1 MSLITRCP
9 ACGTMFKVVADQ
21 LKISQG
27 WVRCGQ
33 CSEVFDAA
41 AYLQPRAAPTAPL
54 SSASASSTGD
64 TGGTGSSSA
73 TDPTDNDPVTPLATL
88 LLAPETA
95 ETPAASAQT
104 EPPVAPLSVPEVQA
118 SMPPDVAAH
127 VFASSVSP
135 DGYVLPDAPAR
146 NTREDSSFDESEA
159 PQDSPQDVSFVRD
172 ARRQAFWRQPAMR
185 WALGGG
191 ALVLL
196 IGLLLQ
202 VALFQRSALAARQPG
217 LNASIQTLCVYLRC
231 EIPPLRH
238 IESIVIDSSSFNKIG
253 PDAYRLKVVIK
264 NTGSVPLA
272 MPSLELTLTDSQ
284 DQALLRRVL
293 APGELGADADAT
305 TLAAGAEFS
314 GQLAIGVLNPAP
326 PPVTG
331 ASTSAAPRSS
341 APLRIAGY
349 RVLAFYP

>member
-41 AYLQPRAAPTAPL
+41 AHLQPRAAPSYP
-54 SSASASSTGD
+54 SSPASASSAGD
-64 TGGTGSSSA
+64 NGSSA
-73 TDPTDNDPVTPLATL
+73 ADLTDSGPVAPLATM

-95 ETPAASAQT
+95 DSPAASAPAD
-104 EPPVAPLSVPEVQA
+104 PPVAPLSLPEVQV
-118 SMPPDVAAH
+118 SMPPDLAAE

-135 DGYVLPDAPAR
+135 DGYELPDAPAR
-146 NTREDSSFDESEA
+146 ETQEDSSFGESEA
-159 PQDSPQDVSFVRD
+159 PFEPPQDVSFVRD

-185 WALGGG
+185 WALGAS

-196 IGLLLQ
+196 VGLLLQ

-217 LNASIQTLCVYLRC
+217 LNASFQTLCVYLHC
-231 EIPPLRH
+231 EIQPLRH

-264 NTGSVPLA
+264 NTGSVTLA
-272 MPSLELTLTDSQ
+272 LPSLELTLTDSQ

-293 APGELGADADAT
+293 APGELGASADAA

-314 GQLAIGVLNPAP
+314 GLVAIGVSTLAPAS
-326 PPVTG
+326 VAG
-331 ASTSAAPRSS
+331 ASTPATPRPS

>member
-1 MSLITRCP
+1 
-9 ACGTMFKVVADQ
+9 MFKVVADQ

-41 AYLQPRAAPTAPL
+41 THLQARAA
-54 SSASASSTGD
+54 SSAAPPAALASP
-64 TGGTGSSSA
+64 TGSTSGTASSA
-73 TDPTDNDPVTPLATL
+73 TDPTETGPVAPLASM

-95 ETPAASAQT
+95 QAPAASAPAD
-104 EPPVAPLSVPEVQA
+104 PPAAPLSVPEVQV
-118 SMPPDVAAH
+118 SMPPDLAAE

-146 NTREDSSFDESEA
+146 EAQPDSSFDESEA
-159 PQDSPQDVSFVRD
+159 PQEPPQDVSFVRD

-185 WALGGG
+185 WALGAG

-217 LNASIQTLCVYLRC
+217 LSASFQTLCVYLRC
-231 EIPPLRH
+231 EVQPLRH

-253 PDAYRLKVVIK
+253 AEAYRLKVVIK

-293 APGELGADADAT
+293 APGELGASADTA

-314 GQLAIGVLNPAP
+314 GLLAIGVSSPAP
-326 PPVTG
+326 PPIAG
-331 ASTSAAPRSS
+331 ANTPATPRPS

>member
-41 AYLQPRAAPTAPL
+41 AYLQPRAALSPPL
-54 SSASASSTGD
+54 PPASASSTGD
-64 TGGTGSSSA
+64 TGSSVADITDTG
-73 TDPTDNDPVTPLATL
+73 PVAPLATM

-95 ETPAASAQT
+95 NHRPASAQV
-104 EPPVAPLSVPEVQA
+104 EPPVTPPTLPKIPASVT
-118 SMPPDVAAH
+118 PDLAAE
-127 VFASSVSP
+127 VFASSASP
-135 DGYVLPDAPAR
+135 EGYELPDAPAR
-146 NTREDSSFDESEA
+146 EAQDDSHFDESEDPYA
-159 PQDSPQDVSFVRD
+159 PQQDVSFVRD

-185 WALGGG
+185 WALGGA
-191 ALVLL
+191 ALLLL
-196 IGLLLQ
+196 IGLMLQ

-217 LNASIQTLCVYLRC
+217 LNASLQTLCVYFHC
-231 EIPPLRH
+231 EIQPLRQ
-238 IESIVIDSSSFNKIG
+238 IESIVIDSSSFSKIG

-264 NTGSVPLA
+264 NTGNVTLA

-293 APGELGADADAT
+293 APGELGASADAA

-314 GQLAIGVLNPAP
+314 GLLAIAVSNPASA
-326 PPVTG
+326 PVAGT
-331 ASTSAAPRSS
+331 STPAAPRPPAS
-341 APLRIAGY
+341 LRIAGY
-349 RVLAFYP
+349 RILAFYP